1 MLSALL
7 QYFVKNLQRCTQN
20 NTKLQTLQKL
30 QIPRQMLIPGPNN
43 QQTLQKLYFP
53 YNLETLHNL
62 QFLAKSQK
70 RKCRFFCYNLNY
82 LNTAYT
88 AVYQ

>member
-43 QQTLQKLYFP
+43 QQTMQKLYFP

-62 QFLAKSQK
+62 QFLLQFKLPQHCLYSSLSVK
-70 RKCRFFCYNLNY
+70 L
-82 LNTAYT
+82 TGI
-88 AVYQ
+88 

>member
-53 YNLETLHNL
+53 YNLETLHNM
-62 QFLAKSQK
+62 QIPEYETSKVTKKETHICCGNF
-70 RKCRFFCYNLNY
+70 NY
-82 LNTAYT
+82 LSTAYS
-88 AVYQ
+88 